1 MRVEE
6 SLRATRGP
14 PTLVAAI
21 PAMVAAVSVIVLID
35 VKRRWFQLSRCS
47 PIFLCIST
55 LSATASMIA
64 WSLAITIGSE
74 TLLTEG
80 KVPLVLGSYF
90 FSKLLV
96 VAATRPTPMPI
107 TSCSTKSLAGRVKDR
122 RPGWSLGILMVALVI
137 PLRQRD
143 EE

>member
-21 PAMVAAVSVIVLID
+21 PAMVAAVSVIALMD

-80 KVPLVLGSYF
+80 KVVLALDSYF
-90 FSKLLV
+90 FSTGLV
-96 VAATRPTPMPI
+96 VAAVRPTPMSS
-107 TSCSTKSLAGRVKDR
+107 TSCTRSLAGSFRDR
-122 RPGWSLGILMVALVI
+122 PPVRSFGILIVALII
-137 PLRQRD
+137 PLRQQD
-143 EE
+143 KD

>member
-1 MRVEE
+1 
-6 SLRATRGP
+6 
-14 PTLVAAI
+14 
-21 PAMVAAVSVIVLID
+21 MVAAVSVIALMD

-80 KVPLVLGSYF
+80 KVLSALDSFF
-90 FSKLLV
+90 FSTWPV
-96 VAATRPTPMPI
+96 VAALRLTPMSS
-107 TSCSTKSLAGRVKDR
+107 TSCTKSLAGSFRDR
-122 RPGWSLGILMVALVI
+122 LPVRILGILIVALVI

>member
-21 PAMVAAVSVIVLID
+21 PAMVAAVSVIALID

-64 WSLAITIGSE
+64 WK
-74 TLLTEG
+74 G
-80 KVPLVLGSYF
+80 KVVLALDSYF
-90 FSKLLV
+90 FSTWLV
-96 VAATRPTPMPI
+96 VAAVRPTPMPS
-107 TSCSTKSLAGRVKDR
+107 TSCTRSLAGSFRDR
-122 RPGWSLGILMVALVI
+122 PPVRSLGILIVALII
-137 PLRQRD
+137 PLRQQD
-143 EE
+143 TE

>member
-1 MRVEE
+1 
-6 SLRATRGP
+6 
-14 PTLVAAI
+14 
-21 PAMVAAVSVIVLID
+21 MVAAVSVIALIE

-47 PIFLCIST
+47 PIFLCISA

-74 TLLTEG
+74 TLLSEG
-80 KVPLVLGSYF
+80 KVPLVLDSYF
-90 FSKLLV
+90 FSTWPV
-96 VAATRPTPMPI
+96 VAAVRPTPMSS
-107 TSCSTKSLAGRVKDR
+107 TSCTKSLVGSFRDMPLVR
-122 RPGWSLGILMVALVI
+122 SLGILIVALII